1 MKRSR
6 AMLAICLTVAMV
18 VSLLTGITAFATG
31 NERTATD
38 ELPAWKL
45 AGGYGIESD
54 YVAEGARANIP
65 GADTVGGDAWKYRAH
80 LPNDSELYPSFSI
93 ADGKKVTIEVSVKF
107 YNADGSLVSKSQN
120 SDALDIYI
128 MDADNDQQVGLLRIW
143 TGSGGPTNGNHSCEV
158 FGSDWN
164 NCGAG
169 YWIVGDATAESKFT
183 IQIDRE
189 NFISSYAGGQ
199 DGVVPL
205 ANEELLANRRE
216 VLKDVKNIR
225 FEVGGDNGF
234 TARTEVVLRSVN
246 GQSLTNVDG
255 QITDT
260 VAPVFYETS
269 VASTLNVG
277 EAYTIPT
284 EAYDLL
290 SKVDYSLKIGEKN
303 IEGKSFTPYAPGELN
318 VTLVAKDAAGNTSEK
333 AYTFHV
339 VSNIAKPEILTVPTL
354 ADQQVSAFETL
365 VIDGI
370 TYTDET
376 GTGTVVLKVLQNGE
390 QVIYL
395 SPREDGKFSCFITSD
410 FVSGEY
416 TFIYEVTNVAGTVA
430 SEPQT
435 VNLTVQQSGQVE
447 FVEGLNG
454 YMLAEY
460 TPSGL
465 LLRSVQDWK
474 DFYLGTFDIS
484 EGMDIKFIVNPT
496 VTSGEKNDGAC
507 VSWLFVNAQDSN
519 FCVMYRVWIDHS
531 GPDRATNVYI
541 STDGGENY
549 TDITDTGWIS
559 RNVGDVAGQYHMAF
573 DPEETFVGE
582 RTGGMTRVDNAYE
595 QLLAFF
601 EVCPSTNFKV
611 GLTMGNL
618 SGADGNY
625 EMIVTE
631 LNGQS
636 FVGENITWQDAYLS
650 VKTDI
655 PEKILNGT
663 TLPIDVYAKDI
674 RGQISV
680 LLRVTAPDGTMSEV
694 PLEGNHAEYAFN
706 QLGDYLVVVL
716 TTGLNGNE
724 VEKSY
729 QVSCR
734 SAVAPVEITVNGSY
748 RENYSQN
755 DKMTILDAIYSENV
769 VSTSITIKTP
779 YGEEVSVA
787 IGDEYTFELPGIYV
801 ITYGAKDDAQPVAN
815 ENSIS
820 MTINVPDTEKPEITV
835 TIPDTAVVGDQIK
848 PTIEIKDDSECDVT
862 VSLTRPDGTVI
873 KLDPA
878 KNYEFSAEDA
888 GNYTLKITAE
898 DLYGNKETVEKILV
912 VSAHRQGNTT
922 ENGDDTAAILIIA
935 IVVVVVIGGAV
946 AVIVIKK
953 KK

>member
-6 AMLAICLTVAMV
+6 ATLAICLTAAMV
-18 VSLLTGITAFATG
+18 ISLLTGITAFATG

-45 AGGYGIESD
+45 AGGYEIESD

-107 YNADGSLVSKSQN
+107 YNADGSQVSKSQN

-128 MDADNDQQVGLLRIW
+128 MNADNDQQIGLLRIW
-143 TGSGGPTNGNHSCEV
+143 TGSGSPTNGNHSCEV

-199 DGVVPL
+199 DGMVPL
-205 ANEELLANRRE
+205 ANEELLADRRE
-216 VLKDVKNIR
+216 ILKNVNNIR

-234 TARTEVVLRSVN
+234 VAKTEVVLRSVN
-246 GQSLTNVDG
+246 GQTLTNTDG

-260 VAPVFYETS
+260 VAPVFHETS
-269 VASTLNVG
+269 VASTLNLG

-290 SKVDYSLKIGEKN
+290 SKVDYSLKIGEKH
-303 IEGKSFTPYAPGELN
+303 IEGKSFTPSATGELN

-333 AYTFHV
+333 VYTFQV

-354 ADQQVSAFETL
+354 ADRQVSVFETL

-376 GTGTVVLKVLQNGE
+376 GTGTVVLKVLQGGE
-390 QVIYL
+390 QVVCL
-395 SPREDGKFSCFITSD
+395 SPREDGKFGCFITSD

-416 TFIYEVTNVAGTVA
+416 TFIYEVSNAAGTVA

-435 VNLTVQQSGQVE
+435 INLTVQKQGQVE
-447 FVEGLNG
+447 FVDGLNG

-484 EGMDIKFIVNPT
+484 EGMDIKFVANPT
-496 VTSGEKNDGAC
+496 VASGEKNDGAC
-507 VSWLFVNAQDSN
+507 ISWLFVNAEDSN
-519 FCVMYRVWIDHS
+519 FHVMYRVWIDHS
-531 GPDRATNVYI
+531 GPDCATNVYI

-559 RNVGDVAGQYHMAF
+559 RNVGDMAGQYHMAF

-601 EVCPSTNFKV
+601 ETCPSMNFKV

-636 FVGENITWQDAYLS
+636 FVGESVTWQDAYLS

-680 LLRVTAPDGTMSEV
+680 LLRVTAPDGTVSDV
-694 PLEGNHAEYAFN
+694 PFEENHVEFAFN
-706 QLGDYLVVVL
+706 QLGDYTVVVL
-716 TTGLNGNE
+716 TTGLNGNK

-734 SAVAPVEITVNGSY
+734 SAVAPVEITVNGGYQGSY
-748 RENYSQN
+748 TQN

-769 VSTSITIKTP
+769 VSTTIIIKTP
-779 YGEEVSVA
+779 TGEEVSVA
-787 IGDEYTFELPGIYV
+787 VGDEYTFKLPGVYV

-815 ENSIS
+815 ENSVS

-835 TIPDTAVVGDQIK
+835 TIPEIAAVGDQIK

-862 VSLTRPDGTVI
+862 VSLTKPDGTVI
-873 KLDPA
+873 KLDVS
-878 KNYEFSAEDA
+878 KNYEFSADIS
-888 GNYTLKITAE
+888 GSYTLKITAE
-898 DLYGNKETVEKILV
+898 DLYGNRETVEKTLT
-912 VSAHRQGNTT
+912 VSEPQQNGSTT
-922 ENGDDTAAILIIA
+922 DRTVILIIA
-935 IVVVVVIGGAV
+935 AVAVVAIGAV
-946 AVIVIKK
+946 AAAIVIKK